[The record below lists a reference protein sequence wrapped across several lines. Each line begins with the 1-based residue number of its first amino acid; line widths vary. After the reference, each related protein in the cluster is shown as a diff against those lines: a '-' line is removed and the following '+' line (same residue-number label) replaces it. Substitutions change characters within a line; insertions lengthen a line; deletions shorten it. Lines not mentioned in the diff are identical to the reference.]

1 MKELELTGKRIAEIR
16 NKCGLTQEKLAEMV
30 NYSSNHIAKLES
42 ARTKPS
48 FDLLVDIANALNI
61 QLKDL
66 FDFDSIN
73 TIEYMKDDLVHTIET
88 ADDKVIRFLFKFKN
102 TLLK

>member
-1 MKELELTGKRIAEIR
+1 MI
-16 NKCGLTQEKLAEMV
+16 

-73 TIEYMKDDLVHTIET
+73 TIEYMKKDLTHTITT
-88 ADDKVIRFLFKFKN
+88 ADCKIIRLIYKFKN
-102 TLLK
+102 TILK

>member
-1 MKELELTGKRIAEIR
+1 MDELTLLGKRIAELR
-16 NKCGLTQEKLAEMV
+16 SKCGLTQEKLAEMV

-48 FDLLVDIANALNI
+48 FDLLVNIAKALNVN
-61 QLKDL
+61 LNDL

-73 TIEYMKDDLVHTIET
+73 TIEYIKNDKDELIPTRTIT
-88 ADDKVIRFLFKFKN
+88 
-102 TLLK
+102 

>member
-1 MKELELTGKRIAEIR
+1 MNELELTGKRIAEIR

-48 FDLLVDIANALNI
+48 FDLLVNIAIALNV
-61 QLKDL
+61 QLRDL
-66 FDFDSIN
+66 FDFDSMN
-73 TIEYMKDDLVHTIET
+73 TIEYMKRDLAHTITT
-88 ADDKVIRFLFKFKN
+88 ADSKIIRLLFKFKN
-102 TLLK
+102 AILK